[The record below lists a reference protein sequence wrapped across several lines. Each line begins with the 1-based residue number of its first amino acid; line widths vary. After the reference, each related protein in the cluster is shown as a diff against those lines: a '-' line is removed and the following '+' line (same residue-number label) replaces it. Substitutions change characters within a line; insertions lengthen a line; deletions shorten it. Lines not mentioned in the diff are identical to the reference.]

1 MTTYYILSTMPHR
14 LHKWTQ
20 FYNNPRAH
28 RAFSE
33 WGNWGRDNLSN
44 ITHTTEKD
52 NSRHQVWPL
61 VLPFSLLLADT
72 LTPKNSKDWKR
83 LIPKHIFQRYKYFLL
98 CIISAISQVNTTAES
113 KRFPQGLLCSLYCD
127 TFEAMWP
134 RLHGNSKDLFEKLS
148 GVSRPYQFGRNLTS
162 PFEDTGSCFL
172 FSTLVNLFICVSKS
186 DFLSTIRYEA
196 QF

>member
-1 MTTYYILSTMPHR
+1 MTTYYILSTMPHS

-33 WGNWGRDNLSN
+33 WGNWDRDNLSN

-127 TFEAMWP
+127 TFKQCGQDYMVIVKTCLKSFLGSA
-134 RLHGNSKDLFEKLS
+134 DLI
-148 GVSRPYQFGRNLTS
+148 NLVETWQAHLKIQAVV
-162 PFEDTGSCFL
+162 FCFL
-172 FSTLVNLFICVSKS
+172 LLLIYSFVYLKVIS
-186 DFLSTIRYEA
+186 
-196 QF
+196 